1 MVDRFN
7 GLAQNILHKQLAD
20 VTEEELDKVSA
31 QYPYFAPAHFLLLKK
46 LQPDSEAYNTQFQK
60 AILFHYDPL
69 SFAHFLNAQQDPVLN
84 IPAIPLVEEEE
95 YSETQIDDEEEY
107 SASEEETIAIGN
119 EEDFEKEQEETVFV
133 RVEEDES
140 DEEIFSYSEKVE
152 EETQEENPE
161 QIEAEEIDL
170 SVKLTE
176 EKKDALLE
184 HMVEEEDDDDVA
196 SLPDETELAEEKVTD
211 QELPKIVFNLPAEP
225 KDSDLTFEP
234 YHTVDYFA
242 SQGIKISQEAAAQ
255 DKFGKQLKSFTDWLK
270 TMKKLP
276 VSEMSN
282 SISKSSEQKVEN
294 LAEHSVQDAEVVTES
309 MAEVWEKQGKKEKA
323 KEVYEKLSLLNPSK
337 RAYFATK
344 IQNLTE
350 ENI

>member
-20 VTEEELDKVSA
+20 VTEEELAKLSA

-46 LQPDSEAYNTQFQK
+46 LQPQSEAYNTQFQK

-69 SFAHFLNAQQDPVLN
+69 AFAQFLNAQQDPVLN
-84 IPAIPLVEEEE
+84 IPAIPLVEKEE
-95 YSETQIDDEEEY
+95 YSETQNDDEEEY
-107 SASEEETIAIGN
+107 SASEEDAIVIGN
-119 EEDFEKEQEETVFV
+119 EEDLEKEQEEPAF
-133 RVEEDES
+133 ES
-140 DEEIFSYSEKVE
+140 GKENEGVEEIFLYPEKVDTETQDEIAGRIGE
-152 EETQEENPE
+152 EETDVPFE
-161 QIEAEEIDL
+161 
-170 SVKLTE
+170 STE
-176 EKKDALLE
+176 EKKDPVLE
-184 HMVEEEDDDDVA
+184 QIEEEDDDDT
-196 SLPDETELAEEKVTD
+196 SLPDETELAEENVTD
-211 QELPKIVFNLPAEP
+211 QEFPKIVFNLPAEP

-276 VSEMSN
+276 VSEISN

-323 KEVYEKLSLLNPSK
+323 REVYEKLSLLNPSK